1 MSEQREPARS
11 YCSRCRRELTWL
23 VDVDRSDHEAVKQ
36 AEADLLATHELE
48 CPGPDDGNT
57 VRLWSRPW

>member
-1 MSEQREPARS
+1 MSEEREAVTS
-11 YCSRCRRELTWL
+11 YCSRCRQELTWL
-23 VDVDRSDHEAVKQ
+23 VDVDRSDPEAVKQ

-48 CPGPDDGNT
+48 CPGPDGNT